1 MDMKRKN
8 WLLMTVTENLLKH
21 YHVLLFV
28 LQFPKI
34 TRSFSDASLGDGFSV
49 GLALR
54 HCLSDFL
61 VLKHEL
67 IKEMRLNVSVSEKK
81 KWVIPL

>member
-1 MDMKRKN
+1 
-8 WLLMTVTENLLKH
+8 MTVTENLLKR

-81 KWVIPL
+81 K